1 MELRE
6 LLDESGLYVTEL
18 AKLLK
23 VSRICIHHWLR
34 HGVKPRQQQSREM
47 AELVLG
53 KVEKAVQQKLLPL
66 KGVKQS
72 ERYQMI
78 VAALQR
84 VQ

>member
-34 HGVKPRQQQSREM
+34 NGVKPRQQQSRET

-53 KVEKAVQQKLLPL
+53 NIEKAVQQGLLPL
-66 KGVKQS
+66 KGVRQG
-72 ERYQMI
+72 ERFHMI
-78 VAALQR
+78 IAALQR